1 MGGGSLGGAVMSFK
15 YDLAHPYSRYGLAT
29 ALLQKQIQPD
39 ELNDDEIHEML
50 AQTLET
56 GLNHFR
62 LMTIDDPTISETLRF
77 VAMPL
82 VQLQRDAK
90 LVQSA
95 GLAAQGKYLAPSIV
109 TTDGDAKGSYEN
121 IVAIIEGLRSEK
133 DLQSD
138 FVFSRSFAPTTAKI
152 NNGKSSQSPPK
163 GSLFEAACCAIA
175 TSTPN
180 KPAAWIEGRNTVIV
194 PDLPLEELR
203 DFIELF
209 ENMMWSN
216 LDGNLYEAKLKKL
229 PVGQTDKKPVK
240 RKKKNEDEGEAKA
253 KSEYRRPRIFNGNY
267 PFAPRQAAFG
277 AVGLLAA
284 IGRWGVEANQ
294 TPWAEKVLTSIAG
307 TEERPSSPLYIV
319 SYDDISQ
326 AQFTHHIV
334 GLASAGELLLIIDA
348 LTFDTQILSEI
359 EGGRRFDSPAYKLFY
374 LMAGRFLQLFTR
386 AAFRDFLT
394 TRAEYAPAIKPL
406 FEVYFM
412 QATKIPKD
420 IVESA
425 RELGQWL
432 NSTAYF
438 VAKAEVKKTD
448 AQTLTREDKAK
459 ILKEKAKI
467 LVEFESAAMSAKTP
481 LDMLHRISTRAGRLL
496 QQDAPAKA
504 TRYMDAT
511 ASGEIEPQDALH
523 LLVAYL
529 RLRSEKTDKLETDGR
544 ADTKVGSDLG
554 ALDNQSDR

>member
-1 MGGGSLGGAVMSFK
+1 MIFK

-29 ALLQKQIQPD
+29 ALLQKQIRPD
-39 ELNDDEIHEML
+39 ELSDEEIHETL
-50 AQTLET
+50 AQAIET

-62 LMTIDDPTISETLRF
+62 LATTDDPTTTEILRF
-77 VAMPL
+77 MTVPF

-95 GLAAQGKYLAPSIV
+95 GLAAQGKYLAPSAV
-109 TTDGDAKGSYEN
+109 TTDGDAKGSYDN
-121 IVAIIEGLRSEK
+121 AVAIIEGLRNEK

-163 GSLFEAACCAIA
+163 GTLLEAACCAIA
-175 TSTPN
+175 TLTPN

-194 PDLPLEELR
+194 PDLPLDELR

-209 ENMMWSN
+209 ENMMGSK
-216 LDGNLYEAKLKKL
+216 LDGDLYEAKLKKL
-229 PVGQTDKKPVK
+229 PADEVNKKPVK
-240 RKKKNEDEGEAKA
+240 RNKKNESGSEAKV
-253 KSEYRRPRIFNGNY
+253 KSEYKRPRIFNGNY

-277 AVGLLAA
+277 AAGLLAA

-294 TPWAEKVLTSIAG
+294 TAWAEKVLTSIAG
-307 TEERPSSPLYIV
+307 TKEHLGRPLYIV
-319 SYDDISQ
+319 SYNDISQ
-326 AQFTHHIV
+326 VQFTHHIV
-334 GLASAGELLLIIDA
+334 RLASAGELSRIIDA
-348 LTFDTQILSEI
+348 LTFDTQVLSEI
-359 EGGRRFDSPAYKLFY
+359 EGGRRFDSTAYKLFY
-374 LMAGRFLQLFTR
+374 LMASRFLQLFTR

-406 FEVYFM
+406 LEVYFM
-412 QATKIPKD
+412 QANRIPKD

-432 NSTAYF
+432 NRTAYF
-438 VAKAEVKKTD
+438 VADSEIKPD
-448 AQTLTREDKAK
+448 APDRRAK
-459 ILKEKAKI
+459 VQKEKAKI

-481 LDMLHRISTRAGRLL
+481 QDMLHRISTRAGRLL

-511 ASGEIEPQDALH
+511 ASGEIDAQDALH
-523 LLVAYL
+523 LLIAYL
-529 RLRSEKTDKLETDGR
+529 RLRSEKTEKLEANGQVAVQVNDKDYMTGNYP
-544 ADTKVGSDLG
+544 A
-554 ALDNQSDR
+554 

>member
-1 MGGGSLGGAVMSFK
+1 MTSNFN
-15 YDLAHPYSRYGLAT
+15 LAHPYSRYGLAT
-29 ALLQKQIQPD
+29 ALLQKQIQAV
-39 ELNDDEIHEML
+39 ELSDAEIHEAL
-50 AQTLET
+50 AQAIET

-62 LMTIDDPTISETLRF
+62 LMTTDDPAVTDTLRF
-77 VAMPL
+77 TNVPL
-82 VQLQRDAK
+82 VELQRDTK

-95 GLAAQGKYLAPSIV
+95 GLAAQGKYLAPSVV
-109 TTDGDAKGSYEN
+109 TTDGDAKGTYDN
-121 IVAIIEGLRSEK
+121 AVVIADALRERK

-163 GSLFEAACCAIA
+163 GSLLEAACSAITTL
-175 TSTPN
+175 TSN
-180 KPAAWIEGRNTVIV
+180 KPAAWIEGRNTIIV
-194 PDLPLEELR
+194 PDLALGELC

-209 ENMMWSN
+209 ENMMMSK
-216 LDGNLYEAKLKKL
+216 LDGDLYEAKLKKL
-229 PVGQTDKKPVK
+229 SPDQANKKSAK
-240 RKKKNEDEGEAKA
+240 RKKKSEGEGEAKA
-253 KSEYRRPRIFNGNY
+253 KSEYKRPRIFNGNY

-277 AVGLLAA
+277 AAGLLAA
-284 IGRWGVEANQ
+284 IGRWGIEAKQ
-294 TPWAEKVLTSIAG
+294 KGWAERVLTAIAG
-307 TEERPSSPLYIV
+307 TEERPGKPLYIV

-334 GLASAGELLLIIDA
+334 GLASAGELSRIIDA
-348 LTFDTQILSEI
+348 LTFDTQVHSEI

-374 LMAGRFLQLFTR
+374 LMASRFLQLFTR

-394 TRAEYAPAIKPL
+394 TRAEYPSALKPL

-432 NSTAYF
+432 NRTAYF
-438 VAKAEVKKTD
+438 VADSEIKPDVPD
-448 AQTLTREDKAK
+448 RKAK
-459 ILKEKAKI
+459 VQKEKAKI

-481 LDMLHRISTRAGRLL
+481 QDMLHRISTRAGRLL

-529 RLRSEKTDKLETDGR
+529 RLRSEKTDKLEGDGQ
-544 ADTKVGSDLG
+544 AATKDGDGELNARGS
-554 ALDNQSDR
+554 

>member
-1 MGGGSLGGAVMSFK
+1 MNLKF
-15 YDLAHPYSRYGLAT
+15 DLAHPYSRYGLAT

-39 ELNDDEIHEML
+39 ELDEEEIHEML
-50 AQTLET
+50 AQALET

-62 LMTIDDPTISETLRF
+62 LMTTDDPTVSEVLRF
-77 VAMPL
+77 ASVPL
-82 VQLQRDAK
+82 VELQRDTK
-90 LVQSA
+90 LVQSS
-95 GLAAQGKYLAPSIV
+95 GLAAQGKYLAPNVV
-109 TTDGDAKGSYEN
+109 TTDGDAKGSFEN
-121 IVAIIEGLRSEK
+121 AVTIIEGLRNEK

-163 GSLFEAACCAIA
+163 GSLFEAACCAIT

-180 KPAAWIEGRNTVIV
+180 KPSAWVEGRNTVII

-203 DFIELF
+203 DFVELF
-209 ENMMWSN
+209 ENMKGSS
-216 LDGNLYEAKLKKL
+216 LDGNLYEAKLKRL
-229 PVGQTDKKPVK
+229 PAVQPDKKPVK
-240 RKKKNEDEGEAKA
+240 RKKRKQEGEKEA
-253 KSEYRRPRIFNGNY
+253 KSEYKRPRIFNGNY
-267 PFAPRQAAFG
+267 PYAPRQAAFG
-277 AVGLLAA
+277 AAGLLAA

-294 TPWAEKVLTSIAG
+294 TPWAEKVLTAISG
-307 TEERPSSPLYIV
+307 TEECHGRPLYIV
-319 SYDDISQ
+319 SYDNISQ

-334 GLASAGELLLIIDA
+334 GLASAGELSRIIDA
-348 LTFDTQILSEI
+348 LTFETQILSEI

-374 LMAGRFLQLFTR
+374 LMASRFLQLFTR
-386 AAFRDFLT
+386 AAFRDFLA
-394 TRAEYAPAIKPL
+394 TRAEFAPAVEPL

-438 VAKAEVKKTD
+438 VAKGEVKKSD
-448 AQTLTREDKAK
+448 AQALTREDKAR

-481 LDMLHRISTRAGRLL
+481 LDMLHRISIRAGRLL

-504 TRYMDAT
+504 TRYMDAA

-529 RLRSEKTDKLETDGR
+529 RLRSEKTDKLEIYGNAVTQFNE
-544 ADTKVGSDLG
+544 SD
-554 ALDNQSDR
+554 